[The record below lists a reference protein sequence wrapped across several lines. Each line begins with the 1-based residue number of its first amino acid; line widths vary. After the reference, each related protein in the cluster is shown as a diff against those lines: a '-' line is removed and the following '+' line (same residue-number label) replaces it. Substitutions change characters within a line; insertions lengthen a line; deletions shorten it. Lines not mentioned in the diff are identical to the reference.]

1 MKTAVRM
8 VDLCMH
14 GLPYQ
19 RQRPDGN
26 THHPDV
32 YSCLPISVFWKEIFQ
47 PVEHRKASGHVA
59 EKSKWM
65 SSGWMMLGQF
75 SVRTEYHV
83 IQTDSRDPIFRTWN
97 LSRIF

>member
-65 SSGWMMLGQF
+65 QAGTVRRFWTQRKVQTKSSRHPDG
-75 SVRTEYHV
+75 
-83 IQTDSRDPIFRTWN
+83 
-97 LSRIF
+97 